1 MTDMSYESHGNSD
14 SSGRSVGPPS
24 VELSRQ
30 TDKILET
37 LADHQ
42 RRVVLLLLRHGDAE
56 TEGDLLFRN
65 NDETKAALVHNHLP
79 KLEAA
84 GYIEW
89 DKESGTIE
97 KGPEF
102 DEIEPLL
109 ELIEQHSDE
118 LPHDWP

>member
-1 MTDMSYESHGNSD
+1 MSYESPRDSD
-14 SSGRSVGPPS
+14 SSGRPIEPS
-24 VELSRQ
+24 NLELSRQ

-37 LADHQ
+37 LTERQ
-42 RRVVLLLLRHGDAE
+42 RRVVLILLKRGAVE

-65 NDETKAALVHNHLP
+65 KDETKAALVHNHLP
-79 KLEAA
+79 KLEEA

-89 DKESGTIE
+89 DRESGTIE

-109 ELIEQHSDE
+109 ELIEEHSEE
-118 LPHDWP
+118 LPYNWP